1 MLLRTRVNRLLLFNI
16 MMNAVVSS
24 ALQQSLR
31 RIARQQ
37 SAATTSHCT
46 RLYATTTTAASS
58 FHSETTDYAR
68 PVVQWYPGHI
78 AKAERALSETL
89 KAVDV
94 VVEIRDARI
103 PKATSHP
110 MVAQWTAGKPR
121 IIVLTRSDAVP
132 GTAKAEWTTALDEF
146 GTDDPLNQVL
156 DLQVRNQA
164 RQAQN
169 ERLKYMTATDDSNN
183 KNGDYSE
190 SSQSNILLFVNAKEG
205 VGVKTLNR
213 RIIQAGVHVQERRS
227 RRGLLERPLRVG
239 IIGYPNTGK
248 STLVNKLIGR
258 KRAKTAN
265 TPGVTRSLQWIRV
278 RTDQKQS
285 FELLDSPGIIPATL
299 LDQSDAT
306 LLAACNC
313 IGDAAYDNQAVASFL
328 CDWLLNMHRHEDKQ
342 LARQY
347 APQWRKKCLERYKF
361 DPLSLTTRVDAS
373 GALRTGEDLL
383 FDVAD
388 ATCQGN
394 PEDASRKILQDFRA
408 GRMGPICLQVAP
420 TCIEDGGQ
428 RKISGAS
435 GGLSGQDARIER
447 QEQDMEDERMERAKL
462 AQEAAKQQGL
472 VLPPIVQQEKGSSMD
487 DSLIGK
493 GVFDG
498 W

>member
-1 MLLRTRVNRLLLFNI
+1 MRRPLHPTIMLALVAAFQPAQRALARRSSRLI
-16 MMNAVVSS
+16 TSSTVSD
-24 ALQQSLR
+24 
-31 RIARQQ
+31 
-37 SAATTSHCT
+37 
-46 RLYATTTTAASS
+46 
-58 FHSETTDYAR
+58 TDYNR

-78 AKAERALSETL
+78 AKAERALAETL

-94 VVEIRDARI
+94 VVEVRDARI

-110 MVAQWTAGKPR
+110 MVGKWTAGKPR
-121 IIVLTRSDAVP
+121 LVVLTHTDAIP
-132 GTAKAEWTTALDEF
+132 GAAKAEWMSALPKF
-146 GTDDPLNQVL
+146 GWNHPDHVV
-156 DLQVRNQA
+156 DLQVQNQA
-164 RQAQN
+164 KQAQE
-169 ERLKYMTATDDSNN
+169 ERLKYTDSNGKWSDGRVAN
-183 KNGDYSE
+183 PV
-190 SSQSNILLFVNAKEG
+190 LFVNAKEG
-205 VGVKTLNR
+205 VGIKALIR
-213 RIIQAGVHVQERRS
+213 SIIQAGVHVQERRS

-248 STLVNKLIGR
+248 STLVNKVIGK

-278 RTDQKQS
+278 KTDKKQS

-313 IGDAAYDNQAVASFL
+313 IGDAAYDNQGVASFL
-328 CDWLLNMHRHEDKQ
+328 CDWLLTMHRHEDGF

-347 APQWRKKCLERYKF
+347 APQWRRKCIERYKF
-361 DPLSLTTRVDAS
+361 DPLSDTTRDVSS
-373 GALRTGEDLL
+373 GRPRTGEDIL

-388 ATCQGN
+388 ATCQGS

-420 TCIEDGGQ
+420 VTEEDRGQ
-428 RKISGAS
+428 RWLGDVKQGVSD
-435 GGLSGQDARIER
+435 QDVVMERLR
-447 QEQDMEDERMERAKL
+447 QEMERERTERAQL
-462 AQEAAKQQGL
+462 AQEAAKQRGL
-472 VLPPIVQQEKGSSMD
+472 VLPPIVQEQSADKAVSVD
-487 DSLIGK
+487 DSQVGK